1 MTHYSD
7 LQHPDY
13 SQLVEKWKYADDHYT
28 GVYSDLERRGGKITH
43 YLEQKYQRENNKAFE
58 ERKEITDP
66 VLHFATVVDGIN
78 GVLATKEPDTIR
90 EWGAFGDPDEAG
102 SMAHYFRHNANMAGT
117 NWVPLMKQA
126 GIKLTV
132 NHKVWGLVEGV
143 TDTEEAHVQVINP
156 IHVCNWWPSRGDP
169 QQVLVKEKG
178 DFRTSIYDDQAEDGE
193 VYTLFTLDGWRRFR
207 ISDGAEE
214 LMAEGEYTY
223 YKDRDRTKRILPI
236 FYTEIPMPRQV
247 GYLLALKENHLWNQK
262 SVRDF
267 AIRNLSYAILKLG
280 VKDERELEAMTKYLE
295 KGYNIIGQQ
304 PDRPDHRFMSPDH
317 GFLSES
323 DKILEKGVEEF
334 YRNSFTKY
342 GEAARQVTAT
352 EIKLD
357 SHSGLEAFLSLLV
370 SAIDEFENQCFRRL
384 EQVYFDN
391 PAQWGMASVKR
402 SREFAPEELPDVST
416 LASAALNMERSGSA
430 STEQRVRL
438 LNPGWA
444 EEEIAEEVERINAE
458 RATLPVNM
466 FGG

>member
-1 MTHYSD
+1 MSHYSE
-7 LQHPDY
+7 LQHPEY
-13 SQLVEKWKYADDHYT
+13 REKLDHWKYADDHYT
-28 GVYSDLERRGGKITH
+28 GRYSDLERRGGKITH

-58 ERKEITDP
+58 ERKEVTDP

-90 EWGAFGDPDEAG
+90 QWGALGNPDESG
-102 SMAHYFRHNANMAGT
+102 SLAHYFTHNANLAGT

-132 NHKVWGLVEGV
+132 MHKVWGLVEGV
-143 TDTEEAHVQVINP
+143 TDEDEAHIQVINP
-156 IHVCNWWPSRGDP
+156 AHVCNWWPTRGDL

-178 DFRTSIYDDQAEDGE
+178 DFRTSLYDDNAQEGDLF
-193 VYTLFTLDGWRRFR
+193 TLFTLDGWKRFR
-207 ISDGAEE
+207 VNDGAEE
-214 LMAEGEYTY
+214 IISSGEYEY

-236 FYTEIPMPRQV
+236 FYTEIPMPREV
-247 GYLLALKENHLWNQK
+247 GYLLALKENHIWNQK

-267 AIRNLSYAILKLG
+267 AIRNLSYAILKMG
-280 VKDERELEAMTKYLE
+280 VKDESELEAMVKYLE
-295 KGYNIIGQQ
+295 KGYNIIGQM
-304 PDRPDHRFMSPDH
+304 PDRPNHAFMSPDH
-317 GFLSES
+317 GFLGEA
-323 DKILEKGVEEF
+323 DKILEKDVEEF
-334 YRNSFTKY
+334 YRNAFTKY

-357 SHSGLEAFLSLLV
+357 SQSGLEAFLALLV
-370 SAIDEFENQCFRRL
+370 SAIDEFENQCFWRL

-391 PAQWGMASVKR
+391 PAQWGLAGVRR
-402 SREFAPEELPDVST
+402 SREFAPEELPDVNQ

-438 LNPGWA
+438 LNPTWSD
-444 EEEIAEEVERINAE
+444 EEVTAEVQRINDE
-458 RATLPVNM
+458 RGALPVNM